1 MMGKLK
7 KHIMVSAEDEVLNID
22 KKDIEQYLSEV
33 KEAARNDRYRLD
45 RNAKGQDNIN
55 LFLDY
60 VIDEARA
67 KEIILSLTAM
77 DFSDILQNEHKEE
90 VAIMTEKGRRDFCI
104 ECRKETEYLLQ
115 KKDIVKTIRDKEYT
129 FGITVAVCAECGEEM
144 SIPGLID
151 KNVREIDEQYRAVEG
166 LVSMEDIERLMKIY
180 KIGKAP
186 LSLAL
191 GFGEVTIPRYL
202 EGQVP
207 SKEYSDIV
215 KAALASPAYM
225 KKKLMENR
233 DKLTDAAYKKA
244 MAEADSIESLFSV
257 SDKMLRVI
265 AYVFEKLEEVTP
277 LMLQKLL
284 YFIQGVYSAL
294 YGKFIFAEDCR
305 AWVHGPVY
313 PEVYDLFR
321 DFKYNPIDDA
331 RFALL
336 EGNEDVLTDDEKK
349 VINLVVNTF
358 GMYGGKVLEKITH
371 NEEPWMEARK
381 GYGDSIPS
389 SELLIKDRIMKY
401 YIAVNQKYGI
411 DTEAGLRTY
420 IHDMLAKA

>member
-1 MMGKLK
+1 MK
-7 KHIMVSAEDEVLNID
+7 
-22 KKDIEQYLSEV
+22 
-33 KEAARNDRYRLD
+33 
-45 RNAKGQDNIN
+45 
-55 LFLDY
+55 
-60 VIDEARA
+60 
-67 KEIILSLTAM
+67 
-77 DFSDILQNEHKEE
+77 
-90 VAIMTEKGRRDFCI
+90 EKGRRDFCI

-115 KKDIVKTIRDKEYT
+115 KKNIVKTIKDKDYT

-151 KNVREIDEQYRAVEG
+151 KNIQEIDEQFREAEG
-166 LVSMEDIERLMKIY
+166 VVSIEDIEKLMKIY

-202 EGQVP
+202 EGQIP
-207 SKEYSDIV
+207 SKEYSDVV

-225 KKKLMENR
+225 KRKLIENR
-233 DKLTDAAYKKA
+233 DKLTEAAYKKA
-244 MAEADSIESLFSV
+244 MASADNIESLFSV

-265 AYVFEKLEEVTP
+265 AYIFERLEEVTP

-284 YFIQGVYSAL
+284 YFVQGVYSAI
-294 YGKFIFAEDCR
+294 YGKPVFSEDCR
-305 AWVHGPVY
+305 AWIHGPVY

-336 EGNEDVLTDDEKK
+336 GGTEDALTDDEKR
-349 VINLVVNTF
+349 VVDLVVNTF

-371 NEEPWMEARK
+371 NETPWREARK

-389 SELLIKDRIMKY
+389 SELLQKDRIMKY

-411 DTEAGLRTY
+411 DTETGLKMY
-420 IHDMLAKA
+420 IHDMLEKAS

>member
-1 MMGKLK
+1 M
-7 KHIMVSAEDEVLNID
+7 I
-22 KKDIEQYLSEV
+22 
-33 KEAARNDRYRLD
+33 
-45 RNAKGQDNIN
+45 
-55 LFLDY
+55 
-60 VIDEARA
+60 
-67 KEIILSLTAM
+67 
-77 DFSDILQNEHKEE
+77 
-90 VAIMTEKGRRDFCI
+90 EKGRRDFCI

-115 KKDIVKTIRDKEYT
+115 KKDIVKTIRDKAYT
-129 FGITVAVCAECGEEM
+129 FSITVAVCAECGEEM

-151 KNVREIDEQYRAVEG
+151 KNVQEVDKQYREVEG
-166 LVSMEDIERLMKIY
+166 LVTIEDIEKLMIIY

-191 GFGEVTIPRYL
+191 GFGEVTISRYL

-225 KKKLMENR
+225 KQKLIENR
-233 DKLTDAAYKKA
+233 EKLTDTAYKKA
-244 MAEADSIESLFSV
+244 VAAADSIESLFSV

-265 AYVFEKLEEVTP
+265 AYVFKKLEEVTP

-284 YFIQGVYSAL
+284 YFIQGVYSVL
-294 YGKFIFAEDCR
+294 YGKPIYAEDCR
-305 AWVHGPVY
+305 AWIHGPVY

-336 EGNEDVLTDDEKK
+336 ERNEDALTDDERKAVDL
-349 VINLVVNTF
+349 VINTF

-371 NEEPWMEARK
+371 NEDPWIEARK

-389 SELLIKDRIMKY
+389 SELLPKDRIKKY
-401 YIAVNQKYGI
+401 YIAVDQKYGI
-411 DTEAGLRTY
+411 DSEAGLRAY
-420 IHDMLAKA
+420 IHDMLAKAS